1 MKQYAFYLILLCIF
15 IGCKTQNS
23 PVVTTELE
31 ADTSVVIDISGL
43 YTDSAHGF
51 IDNYVSQLKLICLE
65 TTDSSIISG
74 IDEVVSSS
82 ELIFI
87 RDSYNGG
94 GVAIFDTDGKFIK
107 RLPNGP
113 APFEIGS
120 AGSIFFDNIS
130 NLLYLYDKAND
141 KVMKFSR
148 NGDFLSYH
156 YSNEFPLAIAARGD
170 RLFFAERSSRNN
182 ELFFDI
188 VVADTTVNI
197 LERWSLGKLF
207 LKREGLNRFFHTF
220 FDGITVNIPWNYT
233 ILNFADGKWTK
244 DIIVDNNSVLNVTDC
259 NNSFELQSMLNES
272 QMFFK
277 GVSFYSNSWW
287 MYRFYGKRFART
299 MLLNTKT
306 GEKWFAEPLPHSLFN
321 LITIYG
327 VEDTEENNFIG
338 VIDPAYMTSLTP
350 DSDFCWDGSN
360 PNNLLSSE
368 DIDKLKSIQPDDNPV
383 IVTFKLKSDLNR

>member
-23 PVVTTELE
+23 PVVTTEFE

-51 IDNYVSQLKLICLE
+51 IDNYVSQLNLICLE
-65 TTDSSIISG
+65 TTDSSIISD
-74 IDEVVSSS
+74 IEEVVSSS
-82 ELIFI
+82 EFIYI

-94 GVAIFDTDGKFIK
+94 GVAIFDVDGKFIK

-113 APFEIGS
+113 APSEIGR

-130 NLLYLYDKAND
+130 NLLYVYDRAND
-141 KVMKFSR
+141 KIMKFSSD
-148 NGDFLSYH
+148 GVFLSYH
-156 YSNEFPLAIAARGD
+156 YSNEFPLGIAARGD
-170 RLFFAERSSRNN
+170 RLFFAERSTRNN
-182 ELFFDI
+182 EFFFDI
-188 VVADTTVNI
+188 VVADTAANI

-233 ILNFADGKWTK
+233 ILKFADGIWTK
-244 DIIVDNNSVLNVTDC
+244 DIIVDNNWGLNMTDC
-259 NNSFELQSMLNES
+259 NNSFELQSMMDES
-272 QMFFK
+272 QMVFK
-277 GVSFYSNSWW
+277 GVGFYSNGWW
-287 MYRFYGKRFART
+287 LYRFYGKRFARI

-306 GEKWFAEPLPHSLFN
+306 GEKWFADPFLHSLFN

-327 VEDTEENNFIG
+327 VQDTEENNFIG